1 MRKAVTG
8 KQPARLTAH
17 PAAKSQAKEGPSAV
31 PLPIKTLYPLQSG
44 GGERGRWLLVWS
56 VLGGRRP
63 GSGAAG
69 GGTFG
74 RVTGSP
80 AAGWRVGAGSRGGV
94 REEGAASAGRG
105 LVVGAGTS
113 WPR

>member
-1 MRKAVTG
+1 M
-8 KQPARLTAH
+8 
-17 PAAKSQAKEGPSAV
+17 
-31 PLPIKTLYPLQSG
+31 
-44 GGERGRWLLVWS
+44 VWS

-63 GSGAAG
+63 GSSAAG

-105 LVVGAGTS
+105 LVVGAGTFS
-113 WPR
+113 RATAGGGVLLLGTGAGVG